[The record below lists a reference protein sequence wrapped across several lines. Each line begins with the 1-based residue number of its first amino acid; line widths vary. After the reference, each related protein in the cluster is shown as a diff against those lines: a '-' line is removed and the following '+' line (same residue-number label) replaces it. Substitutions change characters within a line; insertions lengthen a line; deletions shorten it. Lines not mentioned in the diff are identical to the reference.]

1 MALLDWIIMLGTLFG
16 IVAYGVWKTRKV
28 NSMQSYLLGDRDLPW
43 WTIGLS
49 IMATQASAITFL
61 STPGQAFE
69 SGMGFAQFYF
79 GLPVAMVILAIFFL
93 PLYYRL
99 KVYTAYEYLEGRF
112 DLKTR
117 TLTAVLFLVQRGL
130 AAGLTIY
137 APAIILSTILGW
149 NLQLTILFI
158 GAIVI
163 FYTVLG
169 GTKAVSVTQ
178 KQQMIVILV
187 GMFIAGAIILFQLPE
202 GITFTN
208 TLDIA
213 GKMGKLEVVDFNFDL
228 NKRYNFWSGM
238 IGGVFLFLS
247 YFGTDQSQ
255 VQRYLSG
262 KSLTESRLGLLFNG
276 IFKVPMQFLVL
287 FIGILVFVFFLFVK
301 PPVHFNQGNVN
312 DLKGTQSEIIY
323 KDLES
328 QYDRVFENK
337 KVAVN
342 DLLSALDTKDD
353 SQINLAQRE
362 LNDLQ
367 AQEKLIRDE
376 VKNLI
381 IKENPSAKTKDTD
394 YVFITFI
401 MNYLPVGLI
410 GLLLAVILS
419 AAMSSTASELN
430 ALATT
435 TVIDLYK
442 RSIVADKSDDHYL
455 SASKWITIGWGIV
468 ALIFASTAGLFDNLI
483 QAVNIIGSLFYGT
496 ILGIFLLAFFFQKKD
511 QKSMVLGGFTGAI
524 LGAIIFGIYQGKL
537 DVNAALAG
545 GFIGAIFG
553 VFTINQFFK
562 GVSANSVFWGA
573 ILGEIGVLLIF
584 YLNSQGYI
592 GISYL
597 WLNLIGCIL
606 VIVFALILQSFSR
619 ARV

>member
-1 MALLDWIIMLGTLFG
+1 LDYNAWDF
-16 IVAYGVWKTRKV
+16 VWNCRLWL
-28 NSMQSYLLGDRDLPW
+28 QSYLLGDRDLPW

-61 STPGQAFE
+61 STPGQAYE

-79 GLPVAMVILAIFFL
+79 GLPLAMVILAIFFL
-93 PLYYRL
+93 PIYYRL
-99 KVYTAYEYLEGRF
+99 KVYTAYEYLESRF

-178 KQQMIVILV
+178 KQQMIVILS
-187 GMFIAGAIILFQLPE
+187 GMFIAAIIILFQLPQE
-202 GITFTN
+202 VTFSN
-208 TLDIA
+208 ALNVA
-213 GKMGKLEVVDFNFDL
+213 GKMGKLEIVDFNFDL
-228 NKRYNFWSGM
+228 SKRYNIWSGM

-276 IFKVPMQFLVL
+276 IFKVPMQFSVL
-287 FIGILVFVFFLFVK
+287 FVGILVFIFFLFMK
-301 PPVHFNQGNVN
+301 PPVHFNQGNINSLVGTPSEAAYQ
-312 DLKGTQSEIIY
+312 DLNQ
-323 KDLES
+323 

-337 KVAVN
+337 KVAV
-342 DLLSALDTKDD
+342 
-353 SQINLAQRE
+353 QE
-362 LNDLQ
+362 LMDAFDADNQ
-367 AQEKLIRDE
+367 AAILTAKTAVNNFQEQETLIRTE

-410 GLLLAVILS
+410 GLLLAVIFS

-442 RSIVADKSDDHYL
+442 RSMVKGKTDAHYL
-455 SASKWITIGWGIV
+455 TASKLITIMWGLI
-468 ALIFASTAGLFDNLI
+468 ALVFASTAGLFDNLI
-483 QAVNIIGSLFYGT
+483 QAVNIIGSLFYGA
-496 ILGIFLLAFFFQKKD
+496 ILGIFLLAFFFQKRDK
-511 QKSMVLGGFTGAI
+511 KSLILGSFTGAV
-524 LGAIIFGIYQGKL
+524 LGAIAVGLYTGEL
-537 DVNAALAG
+537 NADA
-545 GFIGAIFG
+545 AIFG
-553 VFTINQFFK
+553 GIMGGLLGLLLIFGFFK
-562 GVSANSVFWGA
+562 EVSSNAVFFGA
-573 ILGEIGVLLIF
+573 ILGEIAVLYIF
-584 YLNSQGYI
+584 YLNTQGTI
-592 GISYL
+592 DISYL
-597 WLNLIGCIL
+597 WLNLIGCVL
-606 VIVFALILQSFSR
+606 VILFALILQSLGVTDRVAVAVGSSSR
-619 ARV
+619 Q